1 MQKEFDIREVKS
13 FYDSVGWQI
22 TEDGVYQNARYED
35 LRPVSRAYIH
45 KCHMRINRHIS
56 HQGKYI
62 LDAGSGPIQYPEYLT
77 YSQGYSYRVCLDL
90 SYVALQDA
98 RKRIGSHGLFVVA
111 DVANLPFVD
120 AQFDDV
126 VSLHTFHHLPLAG
139 RKKAYAE
146 VFRML
151 KPGSSAVVVN
161 GWNYSPLM
169 DRAKLLM
176 RVGDRLFNSK
186 ENSTPNTPTSSEKNI
201 PAAKANSDSEPR
213 GTFVEKFDAKTFKKE
228 ILPQFNS
235 EILVWRSVSVRFLRA
250 VIHRG
255 WGGKLFLRILYRLE
269 EWFPHYFGEKGQYP
283 LIILKKKEG

>member
-1 MQKEFDIREVKS
+1 MRKEFDIQEVKS

-35 LRPVSRAYIH
+35 LRPVSREYIH
-45 KCHMRINRHIS
+45 KCHLRINRHIS
-56 HQGKYI
+56 HNGKYL

-90 SYVALQDA
+90 SYVALVDA
-98 RKRIGSHGLFVVA
+98 RQRIGSHGLFVVA
-111 DVANLPFVD
+111 DVANMPFAD
-120 AQFDDV
+120 ASFEDV
-126 VSLHTFHHLPLAG
+126 VSLHTFHHLPLEG

-151 KPGSSAVVVN
+151 KREAHAVIVN

-169 DRAKLLM
+169 DQARILM
-176 RVGDRLFNSK
+176 RIGNHFFNSPK
-186 ENSTPNTPTSSEKNI
+186 VSISPEQKPSGSNLTETKDTKTSK
-201 PAAKANSDSEPR
+201 PK
-213 GTFVEKFDAKTFKKE
+213 GTFVEKFDAETFKKE
-228 ILPQFNS
+228 ILPQYNS
-235 EILVWRSVSVRFLRA
+235 EIFVWRSVSVRFLRT

-255 WGGKLFLRILYRLE
+255 WGGKIFLRILYRLE

-283 LIILKKKEG
+283 LIIIEKKDK